1 MCSALDMMK
10 DAKWARKEEEK
21 GHWQCKER
29 KVRRD
34 EEGGVLVLCVTRGDT
49 ALGWSCRRSLTP
61 FGAKW
66 GLTLQVL
73 RGDEASPEL
82 SGSPG

>member
-1 MCSALDMMK
+1 MCSALMMK
-10 DAKWARKEEEK
+10 KDRKRACKEEK
-21 GHWQCKER
+21 RGHWQCKKREI
-29 KVRRD
+29 RRD
-34 EEGGVLVLCVTRGDT
+34 EEGGVLFLCATRGDT
-49 ALGWSCRRSLTP
+49 ALGWSCRHSPTP

-73 RGDEASPEL
+73 RGSEACPEL